1 MEKLVNEVKLHPM
14 KYLFFCLFPSL
25 LFQAWAQNN
34 TQKSTVIVYFE
45 TNQFRLTNEHRQQLD
60 SLFPFDKGTGLNHE
74 FLVTGYTDETGPLSY
89 NEWLSE
95 QRACAVAD
103 YLETKGSQ
111 ADFQCFVN
119 GNGIYSEVENNAR
132 QRRVMVEHRRIRGCG
147 LMEERM
153 DTIAF
158 APPYFK
164 NIAAYFDTKSMI
176 RDRVFAVDTDENLI
190 KTAGM
195 YLFEP
200 NEEQF
205 KNLAP
210 NTVVRFCLPL
220 AKGKK
225 FDPDMKVWRLVL
237 NEKGEKRWE
246 ETTVPIHFNP
256 DSNCYEV
263 GMNCIY
269 LPGERGLNIDKNR
282 PVSEMEIEISFYKN
296 FECLDVELTDADFS
310 AVDENRN
317 HKIYQ
322 FIGLT
327 TQETG
332 YFKGKFRKN
341 GLEHELSFP
350 LTSCT
355 KTEYPD
361 GRKAYYLSEKSHFW
375 VDGKEY
381 NGPRN
386 LWQRIGDWFRKKEE
400 PL

>member
-1 MEKLVNEVKLHPM
+1 MEKLLNEVKLHPM
-14 KYLFFCLFPSL
+14 KYLFFYLFPTL
-25 LFQAWAQNN
+25 LFHAWSQNN
-34 TQKSTVIVYFE
+34 TEKSTVIVYFD
-45 TNQFRLTNEHRQQLD
+45 TNQFRITNEHRQQLD
-60 SLFPFDKGTGLNHE
+60 SLFPFDKGTGLKHE
-74 FLVTGYTDETGPLSY
+74 FHVTGFTDETGPLSF
-89 NEWLSE
+89 NQWLSE

-103 YLETKGSQ
+103 YLESKGSQ
-111 ADFQCFVN
+111 ADYQCIAN
-119 GNGIYSEVENNAR
+119 GNGIYSAAENNAK
-132 QRRVMVEHRRIRGCG
+132 QRKVMVEHRRIRGCG
-147 LMEERM
+147 LMEEKI

-176 RDRVFAVDTDENLI
+176 RDRIFAIDKNEKLI

-200 NEEQF
+200 NDEAF
-205 KNLAP
+205 KSLP
-210 NTVVRFCLPL
+210 LNTMVRFCFPL

-246 ETTVPIHFNP
+246 ETTVPVRFNP
-256 DSNCYEV
+256 DSYCYEAV
-263 GMNCIY
+263 MNCVY
-269 LPGERGLNIDKNR
+269 LRGERGLNIDKNR
-282 PVSEMEIEISFYKN
+282 PNTEMEIEISFYKN
-296 FECLDVELTDADFS
+296 VDCLEVELTDADFS
-310 AVDENRN
+310 AVEEKRKTNV
-317 HKIYQ
+317 YE
-322 FIGLT
+322 FVGWTL
-327 TQETG
+327 QETG

-341 GLEHELSFP
+341 GIEHELSFP

-361 GRKAYYLSEKSHFW
+361 GSKAYYLSEKSHFW
-375 VDGKEY
+375 VDGKEF

-386 LWQRIGDWFRKKEE
+386 LWQRIGDWFRKKEN

>member
-1 MEKLVNEVKLHPM
+1 MRNFILRLLLNSLVLGSVMAQHPTEKSEATL
-14 KYLFFCLFPSL
+14 
-25 LFQAWAQNN
+25 
-34 TQKSTVIVYFE
+34 YFE

-60 SLFPFDKGTGLNHE
+60 SLFPYDNGIGLKHE
-74 FLVTGYTDETGPLSY
+74 FYVTGYTDETGPLAY
-89 NEWLSE
+89 NQWLSK
-95 QRACAVAD
+95 QRATSVAD
-103 YLETKGSQ
+103 YLRQKGIEEF
-111 ADFQCFVN
+111 ALVCKGD
-119 GNGIYSEVENNAR
+119 GICSFLDSNAK
-132 QRRVMVEHRRIRGCG
+132 QRSVVVEHRRIRGCG
-147 LMEERM
+147 LNEETM

-158 APPYFK
+158 GAPYFK

-176 RDRVFAVDTDENLI
+176 RDRVFAIDIHEKLI

-200 NEEQF
+200 NDEAF
-205 KNLAP
+205 KSLPP
-210 NTVVRFCLPL
+210 NTMVRFCFPL

-225 FDPDMKVWRLVL
+225 FDPDMKVWRLVF

-246 ETTVPIHFNP
+246 ETAVPVRFN
-256 DSNCYEV
+256 SNSFCYEAFL
-263 GMNCIY
+263 NCMY
-269 LPGERGLNIDKNR
+269 LKEQRGLNIDRDNR
-282 PVSEMEIEISFYKN
+282 EMEIEISLYKN
-296 FECLDVELTDADFS
+296 VECLEVELTDADFS
-310 AVDENRN
+310 AVAEKRN
-317 HKIYQ
+317 QKIYQ
-322 FIGLT
+322 FVGLA

-355 KTEYPD
+355 KTVHPD
-361 GRKAYYLSEKSHFW
+361 GRNTYYLSEKSHFW
-375 VDGKEY
+375 VDGKEF

>member
-1 MEKLVNEVKLHPM
+1 MVKLLNEAKLHPM
-14 KYLFFCLFPSL
+14 KYLFFCIFPCL
-25 LFQAWAQNN
+25 LFQSWAQKN
-34 TQKSTVIVYFE
+34 TEKSAAIVYFD

-60 SLFPFDKGTGLNHE
+60 SLFPFEKGTGLKHE
-74 FLVTGYTDETGPLSY
+74 FHVTGYTDETGPLAY
-89 NEWLSE
+89 NQWLSE

-103 YLETKGSQ
+103 YLETKRSQ
-111 ADFQCFVN
+111 VDFQCIVT
-119 GNGIYSEVENNAR
+119 GNGIYLAVENNAR

-147 LMEERM
+147 LIEERM

-158 APPYFK
+158 AAPYFK

-176 RDRVFAVDTDENLI
+176 RDRVFAIDIHEKLI

-200 NEEQF
+200 NEDLF
-205 KNLAP
+205 KTVNA
-210 NTVVRFCLPL
+210 NTVVRFCFPL

-225 FDPDMKVWRLVL
+225 YDPDMKVWRLVITD
-237 NEKGEKRWE
+237 KGEKRWE
-246 ETTVPIHFNP
+246 ETAVPVRFNSN
-256 DSNCYEV
+256 SNCYEV
-263 GMNCIY
+263 VMNCNY
-269 LPGERGLNIDKNR
+269 LRGERGLNIDKNR
-282 PVSEMEIEISFYKN
+282 PVSEMEIEISLYKN
-296 FECLDVELTDADFS
+296 IDVLDIELTDADFS
-310 AVDENRN
+310 AVDESRN

-322 FIGLT
+322 FVGLT
-327 TQETG
+327 TQESG
-332 YFKGKFRKN
+332 YCKGKFRKN

-355 KTEYPD
+355 KTVHPE

-386 LWQRIGDWFRKKEE
+386 LWQRIGDWFRRKEE